1 MIKNY
6 LYIFLLLFSFSS
18 AYGQKVKIE
27 GTVRDTAGAPLEMAN
42 VIALSAADTSM
53 LSYAFTDDQGRY
65 RITVDQSSGY
75 FLRISYL
82 GFQQQE
88 ISIQLKAGEEKV
100 VRNVILKALS
110 VQLQEAEVVEN
121 IPIMISGD
129 TISYQADAFTTGRER
144 KLEDVLSELPGFEV
158 DDNGEVKVQGKKV
171 EKVMV
176 EGRDFFDGDT
186 KLATKNI
193 PADAVDKVQVLR
205 NYNEVTPMQGLD
217 NEDRIA
223 LNIKLKEGKKNI
235 VFGDISAEGGLDE
248 RYLVHPNIFFYSP
261 KISINFIGDVN
272 NIGQPAFTSQ
282 DYFRFSGGFK
292 NLTSRGG
299 TNFQFGGDNLGL
311 TTQNNQ
317 AREITSRFGAANF
330 SFNPSKKWTVNGFFI
345 GNQSQTLTSSL
356 TSRQYLVDTL
366 NFTETLTT
374 DGVQENT
381 SGIFKFNTTYTP
393 SKKVHVGYK
402 LFSKIS
408 EREDVNSQLSTSNL
422 SIVNLENDI
431 ETSTNQTPYEI
442 KQNLD
447 AYYDINDHNLVSLE
461 VQHLYDYKDPDY
473 LQRTTIPPFF
483 TVIPLQDTMANAFR
497 LNQLKEITTNKLD
510 ATLNHYLIFNNT
522 NHINFTL
529 GGSYTQ
535 QQYTS
540 SINEIL
546 ADDQVVVLGGDSLNN
561 DVDFR
566 LSDIYAAVHYRWKVG
581 KFELNPGLNYH
592 IYSISAEQ
600 PTVSINDNLQFLLPD
615 FLIRYNIKKSER
627 LQLDYKMQAQFTDV
641 NNVIN
646 GYVIASYNSLFRG
659 NPQIQNGLSHN
670 INLTYYNINLYNFS
684 NLFAG
689 ANYSRRVDDITQV
702 TRFQGLD
709 RINSPINVDGINEIL
724 TGFGGYEKRF
734 GKLKA
739 QAGATLNLTKINN
752 LINETENQSTTFTQ
766 GYRASLGTNFK
777 KAPNVEVA
785 YNVLIN
791 KYEGAQ
797 VSNTFTTHSPSIN
810 VNAVFLKS
818 FTFKA
823 DYAYN
828 FYKSP
833 GGLGNTEFDFLN
845 ASLYYRKTEKSNWE
859 FTLRGLN
866 LLSTGVNRQDAFNDF
881 FISTTRNDILPRY
894 IMLGVKYNI

>member
-1 MIKNY
+1 MTKGY
-6 LYIFLLLFSFSS
+6 LLISIFLFSGFF
-18 AYGQKVKIE
+18 AFGQKVKIE
-27 GTVRDTAGAPLEMAN
+27 GTVKDTSGAPLEMAN

-53 LSYAFTDDQGRY
+53 LSYAFTDAEGRY
-65 RITVDQSSGY
+65 RITVDQNSGY

-82 GFQQQE
+82 GFEQQE
-88 ISIQLKAGEEKV
+88 LSIKLKEGEDRV
-100 VRNVILKALS
+100 VRNVVLRALS
-110 VQLQEAEVVEN
+110 VQLQEAQVVEN

-217 NEDRIA
+217 GEDRIA

-248 RYLVHPNIFFYSP
+248 RYLLHPNIFFYSP
-261 KISINFIGDVN
+261 KVSINFIGDMN
-272 NIGQPAFTSQ
+272 NIGKPAFTSQ

-292 NLTSRGG
+292 NLTARGG
-299 TNFQFGGDNLGL
+299 TNFQFGGNNLGL

-317 AREITSRFGAANF
+317 AREITSKFGAANF
-330 SFNPSKKWTVNGFFI
+330 GFNPSKKWTVNGFFI
-345 GNQSQTLTSSL
+345 ANQSQTLSSSL

-366 NFTETLTT
+366 DFSETLET
-374 DGVQENT
+374 DGVQENK

-408 EREDVNSQLSTSNL
+408 ESENSNSQLSQSDISVINL
-422 SIVNLENDI
+422 QNDI
-431 ETSTNQTPYEI
+431 ETNTAQTPYEI

-447 AYYDINDHNLVSLE
+447 AYYDINDRNLVSLE

-473 LQRTTIPPFF
+473 LQRTTLPPFF
-483 TVIPLQDTMANAFR
+483 TVIPLQDTMAAEFK

-529 GGSYTQ
+529 GGSYTS

-540 SINEIL
+540 SISEIL
-546 ADDQVVVLGGDSLNN
+546 ADDQVILLGGDSLNN
-561 DVDFR
+561 DVDFS
-566 LSDIYAAVHYRWKVG
+566 LSDIYAAVHYRWKLG

-592 IYSISAEQ
+592 IYNISDVQ
-600 PTVSINDNLQFLLPD
+600 PTGSNNESRQFLLPD
-615 FLIRYNIKKSER
+615 FLIKFNLKKTER

-641 NNVIN
+641 NNVLN

-670 INLTYYNINLYNFS
+670 ITLSYYNINLYNFS

-689 ANYSRRVDDITQV
+689 ANYSRRIDDITQV
-702 TRFQGLD
+702 TQFQGLD
-709 RINSPINVDGINEIL
+709 RINSPINVDGTNEIL

-734 GKLKA
+734 GKLRA
-739 QAGATLNLTKINN
+739 QAGGTLNFTKINN
-752 LINETENQSTTFTQ
+752 LINDRENQSTTFTQ

-777 KAPNVEVA
+777 KAPNVELA
-785 YNVLIN
+785 YNVIIN

-828 FYKSP
+828 FYQSP
-833 GGLGNTEFDFLN
+833 AGLGNTEFDFLN
-845 ASLYYRKTEKSNWE
+845 ASLYYRKTDKSKWE

-866 LLSTGVNRQDAFNDF
+866 LLSTGVNRQDSFNDF

-894 IMLGVKYNI
+894 VMLGVKYNI

>member
-6 LYIFLLLFSFSS
+6 LLLSVLLFSFSL
-18 AYGQKVKIE
+18 AFGQKVKIE
-27 GTVRDTAGAPLEMAN
+27 GTVKDTAGAPLEMAN

-65 RITVDQSSGY
+65 RITVDQTTGY

-82 GFQQQE
+82 GFEQQE
-88 ISIQLKAGEEKV
+88 IAIQLKPGEDKV
-100 VRNVILKALS
+100 VRNVVLRSLS
-110 VQLQEAEVVEN
+110 VELQEAEVVEN

-129 TISYQADAFTTGRER
+129 TISYKADAFTTGRER
-144 KLEDVLSELPGFEV
+144 KLEDVLSQLPGFEV

-217 NEDRIA
+217 GEDRIA

-235 VFGDISAEGGLDE
+235 VFGDISAEAGLNE
-248 RYLVHPNIFFYSP
+248 RYLLHPNLFFYSP
-261 KISINFIGDVN
+261 KVSVNFIGDMN
-272 NIGQPAFTSQ
+272 NIGKPAFTSQ

-292 NLTSRGG
+292 NLGGRGG
-299 TNFQFGGDNLGL
+299 TNFQFGADNLGFS
-311 TTQNNQ
+311 TQNNQ
-317 AREITSRFGAANF
+317 AREITSKFGAANF

-345 GNQSQTLTSSL
+345 ANQSQTLTSSE

-366 NFTETLTT
+366 AFTETLTT
-374 DGVQENT
+374 DGIQENK

-393 SKKVHVGYK
+393 SKKVHIGYK

-408 EREDVNSQLSTSNL
+408 ESDDGNKQFSESDLSVFNL
-422 SIVNLENDI
+422 QNDI
-431 ETSTNQTPYEI
+431 KTNTNQTPYEI

-447 AYYDINDHNLVSLE
+447 AYYDINDRNLVSLE

-473 LQRTTIPPFF
+473 LQSTTILPFIQ
-483 TVIPLQDTMANAFR
+483 VIPLQNSSAPFR

-529 GGSYTQ
+529 GGSYTA

-546 ADDQVVVLGGDSLNN
+546 PDDQVIVFGGDSLKN
-561 DVDFR
+561 DVDFS
-566 LSDIYAAVHYRWKVG
+566 LSDIYAGVHYRWKLG

-592 IYSISAEQ
+592 IYSISDVQ
-600 PTVSINDNLQFLLPD
+600 PAGSNTENRQFLLPD
-615 FLIRYNIKKSER
+615 LLIKFNLKKSER

-641 NNVIN
+641 NNVLN
-646 GYVIASYNSLFRG
+646 GYVIAGYNSLFRG

-670 INLTYYNINLYNFS
+670 ITLSYYNINLYNFS

-689 ANYSRRVDDITQV
+689 ANYSRRIDDITQV
-702 TRFQGLD
+702 TQFQGLD
-709 RINSPINVDGINEIL
+709 RVNSPINVDGTNEIL
-724 TGFGGYEKRF
+724 SGFGGYEKRF

-739 QAGATLNLTKINN
+739 QAGATLNFSKINN
-752 LINETENQSTTFTQ
+752 LINDQENQSTTFTQ

-777 KAPNVEVA
+777 KAPNVEIA

-810 VNAVFLKS
+810 INAVFLKS
-818 FTFKA
+818 FTFRA

-833 GGLGNTEFDFLN
+833 AGLGNTEFDFLN
-845 ASLYYRKTEKSNWE
+845 ASLYYRKTDKSKWE
-859 FTLRGLN
+859 FSLRGLN
-866 LLSTGVNRQDAFNDF
+866 LLSTGVNRQDSFNDF
-881 FISTTRNDILPRY
+881 IISTTQNDILPRY
-894 IMLGVKYNI
+894 VMLGVKYNI